1 MGFIPYTIWN
11 WCAFVFCWKQVLRSL
26 YHRST
31 DSSGVDTWY
40 TSSTTTNECEVHLY
54 HLFVAL
60 LPRYQAAQQRPK
72 WPIGPIAWPRL
83 FWAGPKWP
91 IGPMLWPTCVEF
103 VPCNITV
110 HHSNSGTTGVL
121 QVQVPGESLYRKLQ
135 WTTAVPPPSSCPTHL
150 LTQPSKGWDTLSA
163 QSSSFYH
170 SEDHQVSHP

>member
-1 MGFIPYTIWN
+1 MIIDVLLSFVGSKFHVHCTID
-11 WCAFVFCWKQVLRSL
+11 
-26 YHRST
+26 HRLIY
-31 DSSGVDTWY
+31 GVDAWY

-103 VPCNITV
+103 VPCDIAV
-110 HHSNSGTTGVL
+110 HSRNSGTTGVL
-121 QVQVPGESLYRKLQ
+121 LITSFHISHVYHNLRLVVHYNINYNHHIPVKYLI
-135 WTTAVPPPSSCPTHL
+135 
-150 LTQPSKGWDTLSA
+150 LSIYNCLCCVMSA
-163 QSSSFYH
+163 CY
-170 SEDHQVSHP
+170 